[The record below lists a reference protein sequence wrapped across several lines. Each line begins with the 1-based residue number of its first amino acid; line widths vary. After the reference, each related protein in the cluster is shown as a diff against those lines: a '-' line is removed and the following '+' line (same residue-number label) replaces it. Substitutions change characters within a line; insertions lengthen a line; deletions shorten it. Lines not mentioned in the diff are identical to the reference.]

1 MKKTLFSLAF
11 VAASGVYVAAAN
23 HVFNLPEEDGP
34 TAAEAQL
41 PGAPASIAPS
51 ADTAA
56 PALPSPKA
64 ATTAVSSAQV
74 LAPSVL
80 SAPAPVTVPAPPA
93 PVIVA
98 QASAPGALAA
108 PKAPTPAM
116 PPIPRPRPTPPAAIE
131 PATTSTVAA
140 NSGTGYR
147 DGSYTG
153 SSENAYYGR
162 VQVRVTIASQKIVG
176 VTVLDYPQDRRTSRY
191 INSQALPVLKRE
203 VIAADSAN
211 VDTVS
216 GATLTSEAYIR
227 SLTKAL
233 NQAGGANA

>member
-1 MKKTLFSLAF
+1 
-11 VAASGVYVAAAN
+11 
-23 HVFNLPEEDGP
+23 
-34 TAAEAQL
+34 
-41 PGAPASIAPS
+41 
-51 ADTAA
+51 
-56 PALPSPKA
+56 
-64 ATTAVSSAQV
+64 
-74 LAPSVL
+74 
-80 SAPAPVTVPAPPA
+80 
-93 PVIVA
+93 
-98 QASAPGALAA
+98 
-108 PKAPTPAM
+108 
-116 PPIPRPRPTPPAAIE
+116 
-131 PATTSTVAA
+131 VAA